1 MDKEI
6 ILKYKEVTGE
16 SLINSLIK
24 YKTKDRRIFELLILI
39 YQYKKDSLTTFLF
52 ETSTINIK

>member
-16 SLINSLIK
+16 SLINSFIK

>member
-1 MDKEI
+1 MEEI

-16 SLINSLIK
+16 SLINSFIK

>member
-16 SLINSLIK
+16 SLINSFIK

-52 ETSTINIK
+52 GTPTINIK